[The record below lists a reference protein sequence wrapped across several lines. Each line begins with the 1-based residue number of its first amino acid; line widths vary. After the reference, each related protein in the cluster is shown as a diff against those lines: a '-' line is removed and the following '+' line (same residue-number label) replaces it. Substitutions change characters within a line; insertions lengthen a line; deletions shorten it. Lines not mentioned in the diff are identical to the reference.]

1 MSLVAGTRL
10 GPYEIHSLIGA
21 GGMGEVYRARDPR
34 LGRDVAIK
42 VLPESAGGPHLRR
55 FEQEARAVAALSHP
69 NVLAIFDVGIGDPPY
84 LVSELLDGETLRA
97 RLVRGRLPLA
107 AILDTARQFL
117 SGLSAAHAR
126 GIIHRDL
133 KPDNIFLTRDGV
145 VKILDFG
152 LAKSVAPAAS
162 TVSDVDVTSAPATI
176 DGTILGT
183 VGYMAPE
190 QVRGAAID
198 HRCDIFAVGTVLY
211 EMVTGDRAFRGDS
224 PADTMSAILREQPR
238 DVSMHS
244 GVPPALGRIIQRC
257 LEKSPDQRFQSAQ
270 DLRFALEGISQTD
283 IAAPARPSS
292 QDEGPASIAVLP
304 FTDMSAQRDQAYFC
318 EGMAEEIINALARVE
333 GLRVAPRT
341 STFQA
346 RATTAD
352 LGQIADALGVRHLLE
367 GSVRTAGQRLRVTAQ
382 VVDVNDRR
390 AVWSDR
396 FDGELADV
404 FDIQET
410 IAERIVTALKTRLV
424 GATATAVESVRRQ
437 YTPKVEAYQAYL
449 QGLHHRY
456 TTYDLVESLRWFERA
471 TELDPLYADAH
482 VGVAYVSAVLAN
494 FAFLS
499 PTEARVKSRAAIAKA
514 MEIDANLPVAHAAL
528 AWWTSLHEWNWA
540 RAEQM
545 FQHALSLDASCLEAH
560 AFYGL
565 VCGALQREDEAVAH
579 MSRLVQL
586 DPLSPW
592 THGVSALAYHTIGRN
607 DVALRESETALG
619 LRADNMIGLW
629 CKGMALRGLKRLP
642 EAIATFEHA
651 VEAMP
656 AALYLLCELGCT
668 CAQAGLKARA
678 EAILRTLDERA
689 STAYLAP
696 FWRGTILFGL
706 DRLDEAYAELERALH
721 EGAPTLPFLGAGW
734 WDQARGQAR
743 FADLARRIGL
753 PPSVAQPRRA

>member
-1 MSLVAGTRL
+1 MSLSAGTRL

-69 NVLAIFDVGIGDPPY
+69 NVLAIYDVGVGTPPY
-84 LVSELLDGETLRA
+84 LVTELLDGETLRERMTRS
-97 RLVRGRLPLA
+97 RLALG

-117 SGLSAAHAR
+117 AGLAAAHAR
-126 GIIHRDL
+126 GIVHRDL

-152 LAKSVAPAAS
+152 LAKSVVAAVS
-162 TVSDVDVTSAPATI
+162 SELDATQAAMTVEGAI
-176 DGTILGT
+176 MGT

-190 QVRGAAID
+190 QVRGAAVD
-198 HRCDIFAVGTVLY
+198 HRSDIFAVGAVLY
-211 EMVTGDRAFRGDS
+211 EMSTGDRAFRGDS
-224 PADTMSAILREQPR
+224 PADTMSAILREQPPEAPL
-238 DVSMHS
+238 SG
-244 GVPPALGRIIQRC
+244 GVPPALARIIQRC
-257 LEKSPDQRFQSAQ
+257 LEKSPEQRFQSAQ
-270 DLRFALEGISQTD
+270 DLRFALEGLSQTD
-283 IAAPARPSS
+283 VSVRTPSPDDNAS
-292 QDEGPASIAVLP
+292 SIAVLP
-304 FTDMSAQRDQAYFC
+304 FADMSAQRDQAYFC

-341 STFQA
+341 STFQVHS
-346 RATTAD
+346 TTVD
-352 LGQIADALGVRHLLE
+352 LGQLADALGVRHLLE

-382 VVDVNDRR
+382 VVDVRHRR

-410 IAERIVTALKTRLV
+410 IASRIVSALKARLV
-424 GATATAVESVRRQ
+424 GGASVERLRRQ
-437 YTPKVEAYQAYL
+437 YTPSVEAYHAYL

-471 TELDPLYADAH
+471 AELDPGYADAH

-499 PTEARVKSRAAIAKA
+499 PIEARMKSRAAIAKA
-514 MEIDANLPVAHAAL
+514 MAIDANLPVAHAAL
-528 AWWTSLHEWNWA
+528 GWWTALHEWNWS
-540 RAEQM
+540 RAEQV
-545 FQHALSLDASCLEAH
+545 FQHALSLDDSCIEAH

-565 VCGALQREDEAVAH
+565 LCGTLQRQDDVAAH

-592 THGVSALAYHTIGRN
+592 THGVSALAYHTIGRH

-619 LRADNMIGLW
+619 LRAESMIGLW
-629 CKGMALRGLKRLP
+629 CKGMALRGLHRFS
-642 EAIATFEHA
+642 EAIATFERA
-651 VEAMP
+651 VELMP
-656 AALYLLCELGCT
+656 SALYLLCELGCT
-668 CAQAGLKARA
+668 CAQAGLKERS
-678 EAILRTLDERA
+678 EAILQTLDERA
-689 STAYLAP
+689 NTTYLAP

-706 DRLDEAYAELERALH
+706 GRLDEAYADLERAFH

-734 WDQARGQAR
+734 WDQARGETR

-753 PPSVAQPRRA
+753 PPSVAQPRRS

>member
-1 MSLVAGTRL
+1 MSLSAGTRL

-69 NVLAIFDVGIGDPPY
+69 NVLAIYDVGVGTPPY
-84 LVSELLDGETLRA
+84 LVTELLDGETLRERMTRS
-97 RLVRGRLPLA
+97 RLALG

-117 SGLSAAHAR
+117 SGLAAAHAR
-126 GIIHRDL
+126 GIVHRDL

-152 LAKSVAPAAS
+152 LAKSVVAAAAVS
-162 TVSDVDVTSAPATI
+162 ELDATQAAVTV
-176 DGTILGT
+176 DGAIMGT

-190 QVRGAAID
+190 QVRGAAVD
-198 HRCDIFAVGTVLY
+198 HRSDIFAVGAVLY
-211 EMVTGDRAFRGDS
+211 EMSTGDRAFRGDS
-224 PADTMSAILREQPR
+224 PADTMSAILREQPPEAPL
-238 DVSMHS
+238 SG
-244 GVPPALGRIIQRC
+244 GVPPALARIVQRC
-257 LEKSPDQRFQSAQ
+257 LEKSPEQRFQSAQ
-270 DLRFALEGISQTD
+270 DLRFALEGLSQTD
-283 IAAPARPSS
+283 VPVRTPSPDDNAS
-292 QDEGPASIAVLP
+292 SIAVLP

-341 STFQA
+341 STFQIHS
-346 RATTAD
+346 TTAD
-352 LGQIADALGVRHLLE
+352 LGQLAGALGVRHLLE

-382 VVDVNDRR
+382 VVDVRDRR

-410 IAERIVTALKTRLV
+410 IASRIVAALKARLI
-424 GATATAVESVRRQ
+424 GGGSVEPVRRQ
-437 YTPKVEAYQAYL
+437 YTPSVEAYQAYL

-456 TTYDLVESLRWFERA
+456 TTYDLVESLRSFERA
-471 TELDPLYADAH
+471 AELDPRYADAH
-482 VGVAYVSAVLAN
+482 MGVAYVSAVLAN

-499 PTEARVKSRAAIAKA
+499 PSEARMKSRAAIAKA
-514 MEIDANLPVAHAAL
+514 MAIDANLPVAHATL
-528 AWWTSLHEWNWA
+528 GWWTALHEWNFP
-540 RAEQM
+540 RAEQI
-545 FQHALSLDASCLEAH
+545 FEHALSLDDACIEAH
-560 AFYGL
+560 AFFGL
-565 VCGALQREDEAVAH
+565 MCGTLQREDDCVAH

-592 THGVSALAYHTIGRN
+592 THGVSAFAHHTLGR
-607 DVALRESETALG
+607 DEVALRESATALG
-619 LRADNMIGLW
+619 LRPESMIGLW
-629 CKGMALRGLKRLP
+629 CKGMALRGLKRFP
-642 EAIATFEHA
+642 EAIATFERA
-651 VEAMP
+651 VELMP
-656 AALYLLCELGCT
+656 SALYLLCELGCT
-668 CAQAGLKARA
+668 CAQAGESARA
-678 EAILRTLDERA
+678 EGILRTLDERA
-689 STAYLAP
+689 ARVYVAP

-706 DRLDEAYAELERALH
+706 GRVDEAFADLERAFH
-721 EGAPTLPFLGAGW
+721 EGAPMLPFLGASW

-743 FADLARRIGL
+743 FADLVKRIGL
-753 PPSVAQPRRA
+753 PPSVAQARRP